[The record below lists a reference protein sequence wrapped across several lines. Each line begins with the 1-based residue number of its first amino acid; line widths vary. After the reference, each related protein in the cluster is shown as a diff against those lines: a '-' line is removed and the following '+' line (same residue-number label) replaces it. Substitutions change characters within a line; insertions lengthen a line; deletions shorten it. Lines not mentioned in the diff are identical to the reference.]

1 VCEPPEKDRIS
12 EEGILEERN
21 MRTRLIVVVLA
32 MVCALLGWRLLA
44 RQAEQQQSITVNSG
58 ATVMTDSDIQ
68 LLRQDLRAQK
78 QKLIA
83 QNLPMTE
90 TEAVKFWAVYNRY
103 GDELRQINGEKYR
116 LITEYA
122 EQWPAMTND
131 QALIYI
137 RRWLEV
143 DQQVQQLRL
152 KYVPEVSQVLPGKK
166 AAAFFQLDRR
176 INMMIDIQL
185 ASQLPLAHSSD
196 NP

>member
-1 VCEPPEKDRIS
+1 MCEPPEKDRIS

-32 MVCALLGWRLLA
+32 IVCALLGWRLLA
-44 RQAEQQQSITVNSG
+44 WQAEQQQSITVNSG

>member
-1 VCEPPEKDRIS
+1 
-12 EEGILEERN
+12 

-32 MVCALLGWRLLA
+32 IVCALLGWRLLA
-44 RQAEQQQSITVNSG
+44 WQAEQQQSITVNSG

>member
-32 MVCALLGWRLLA
+32 IVCALLGWRLLA